1 MRNLSAGLSCLLLA
15 STLLLD
21 STLAAAQLPR
31 KAPELQIQIPSGKA
45 IELSQYKGKTV
56 VLAFILTTCSHCQY
70 TTGLL
75 VKMQNEF
82 GARGLQVLECAVN
95 STADA
100 LIPNFTQQFKTNFPV
115 GFNFDQDYVLDQFLQ
130 HPMDRTPH
138 MPILVF
144 IDRRGTIKAQFEG
157 DDDFIESPQQEQNI
171 GAEIHKLLAA
181 PVAPR

>member
-21 STLAAAQLPR
+21 SSAAQLPR
-31 KAPELQIQIPSGKA
+31 KSPELQIQIPNGKP

-56 VLAFILTTCSHCQY
+56 ALAFILTTCSHCQY
-70 TTGLL
+70 TTGVL

-82 GARGLQVLECAVN
+82 GAKGVQVIECAIN
-95 STADA
+95 NMADA

-115 GFNFDQDYVLDQFLQ
+115 GFNYDQDYYLNQFLQ
-130 HPMDRTPH
+130 HPMDKLPRL
-138 MPILVF
+138 PILVF
-144 IDRRGTIKAQFEG
+144 IDRSGTIRAQFEG

-171 GAEIHKLLAA
+171 RAEIQKLLAA
-181 PVAPR
+181 PAGTR